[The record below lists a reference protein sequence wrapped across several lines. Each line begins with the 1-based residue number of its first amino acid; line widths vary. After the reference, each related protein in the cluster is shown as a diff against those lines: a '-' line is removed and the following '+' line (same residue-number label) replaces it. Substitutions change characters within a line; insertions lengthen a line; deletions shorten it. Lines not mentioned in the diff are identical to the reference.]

1 MSRFASGVLCNF
13 LVCPP
18 AGIEVLNKAIH
29 LSTIVDRITVNLSNI
44 VDR

>member
-1 MSRFASGVLCNF
+1 MSRFARGVLCNF

-18 AGIEVLNKAIH
+18 AGIEVLNKTIH
-29 LSTIVDRITVNLSNI
+29 LSNI